1 MRRPAVKR
9 FRAGAWAHHSP
20 ALLAAPVLLA
30 GVVLAVGGCSSA
42 RPAGHPA
49 SGPASTGGPADNGAP
64 ADSGVLTG
72 NIDLCSGLPVT
83 MLPPDDRPPKLFS
96 AAATVVLL
104 HGPVHWQAARAGTER
119 LVFPSAVVAREQVSR
134 NQPYRFAGVRPG
146 RYVVRAWYAGGNAW
160 TFRDMTLRPG
170 GAVHADLPNLC
181 K

>member
-1 MRRPAVKR
+1 MRRPAVNR
-9 FRAGAWAHHSP
+9 FRAGASAHHRP
-20 ALLAAPVLLA
+20 ALLTGPVLLA
-30 GVVLAVGGCSSA
+30 GVLLAVGGCSSA

-49 SGPASTGGPADNGAP
+49 SGPAGTGGP

-72 NIDLCSGLPVT
+72 NIDLCSGLPDS
-83 MLPPDDRPPKLFS
+83 MQPPDDRPPKLFS

-104 HGPVHWQAARAGTER
+104 RGPAHWQAARPGPQR

-134 NQPYRFAGVRPG
+134 NQLYRFAGVRPG
-146 RYVVRAWYAGGNAW
+146 RYIVRAWYAGGNTW

-170 GAVHADLPNLC
+170 AAVHADLPDLC